1 MAWERDPGFRGRT
14 PERLTESPNLA
25 LGREAGIRGL
35 PRLPTADARSIRV
48 VACLSQQTIKAQ
60 KGRVTWEC
68 GSTSRTP
75 EPQSWERARGVAIRG
90 DRSSACCPGRP
101 AMSRSVKGPAGPA
114 RCVAL
119 SAHAVLGLLTHV
131 LSRPLKKGHGGGFAR
146 PESAGAAVSASCPP
160 RALPEP
166 RGPLRLPAPG
176 WRADGLARKDRR
188 KPPGAPSPRAPRPSS
203 EVLAQLKMRQNWH
216 VGRTGSLP
224 GPPRSSFH
232 GREGGGGGGRG
243 GETWLPARGRQALP

>member
-1 MAWERDPGFRGRT
+1 MGSGNPRTAAPAHGGR
-14 PERLTESPNLA
+14 PLDS
-25 LGREAGIRGL
+25 GR
-35 PRLPTADARSIRV
+35 
-48 VACLSQQTIKAQ
+48 CLSFPADKAQ

-176 WRADGLARKDRR
+176 WCADGLSRKDRR